1 MAGEKKIDKG
11 EPVSTVVKAD
21 PVTGLSD
28 QEVVSGKDGIP
39 SDSKSMSALLD
50 ATSSIKGETDQV
62 SVGEHGVYY
71 PPTSCYNYYYPGYTG
86 SFTQMD
92 DHAYMHANSSH
103 TGAQSDSGSMLYY
116 LPSYNPY
123 APGTLMGMDGQGV
136 GQQQYYPSSGY
147 VQPPISYGSEAAP
160 SYSWDSTFGGDVSTA
175 ANAGSGNVKA
185 GPGSTA
191 LSRSNGFT
199 STKASG
205 PLASK
210 FSKPLPLTQPGK
222 SLNKVPHLGNDFSA
236 GLLKG
241 YPPAGRFSS
250 FTNQKYGLFPP
261 TGQTYYQS
269 NGRILNG
276 NDRFKSRE
284 KYNRNEDFESSAELT
299 RGPRSRNKSS
309 PLDSPI
315 EKEELGITVRRDKY
329 NLPDFQTDHEKAKF
343 YVIKS
348 YSEDDVHKSIK
359 YDVWASTPNGN
370 KKLDAA
376 FHDAELKLRET
387 NTQCPIFLFFS
398 VNGSGQFVGV
408 AEMIG
413 RVDFNKDMDFWQVD
427 KWSGFFPVKWHV
439 IKDIPNPQ
447 LRHIILENNDNRPV
461 TFTRDTQE
469 IGHKQGLEMLN
480 IFKSYTAKT
489 SLLDDFTFYENR
501 EKSLQAKRSNK
512 PATLKMENY
521 DNGDITKH
529 MNAGGRNIDVESG
542 GMRMGS
548 LISLTKNMSLNAC
561 Q

>member
-1 MAGEKKIDKG
+1 MAGEKKIEKV
-11 EPVSTVVKAD
+11 EPVSTVLKAD
-21 PVTGLSD
+21 PVTGLSE

-39 SDSKSMSALLD
+39 SDSKSMSPLLD
-50 ATSSIKGETDQV
+50 VTSSIKSETDQV
-62 SVGEHGVYY
+62 SVGEHGAYY

-86 SFTQMD
+86 SFTQME
-92 DHAYMHANSSH
+92 DHGYLHGNGSH
-103 TGAQSDSGSMLYY
+103 TGAQSDNGSMVYF

-123 APGTLMGMDGQGV
+123 APGTLMGVDGQGV

-147 VQPPISYGSEAAP
+147 MQPPVSYGSEAAP
-160 SYSWDSTFGGDVSTA
+160 CYSWDTTFGGNVSTA
-175 ANAGSGNVKA
+175 GNAGFGNVKA
-185 GPGSTA
+185 GHASTA
-191 LSRSNGFT
+191 LSRSNGFI
-199 STKASG
+199 STKAHG
-205 PLASK
+205 PTK
-210 FSKPLPLTQPGK
+210 FSKPLPTQPSK
-222 SLNKVPHLGNDFSA
+222 SLNKIPYLGNDLSA
-236 GLLKG
+236 GVLKG

-261 TGQTYYQS
+261 TGQTYYKS
-269 NGRILNG
+269 NG
-276 NDRFKSRE
+276 NDSFKSRE

-299 RGPRSRNKSS
+299 RGPRSHNKIS

-315 EKEELGITVRRDKY
+315 EKEELGISVRREKY
-329 NLPDFQTDHEKAKF
+329 NLPDFQTDYEKAKF

-370 KKLDAA
+370 KKLDAS
-376 FHDAELKLRET
+376 FHDVELKLRET
-387 NTQCPIFLFFS
+387 STQCPIFLFFS

-439 IKDIPNPQ
+439 IKDIPNSK

-469 IGHKQGLEMLN
+469 IGLKQGLEMLN

-529 MNAGGRNIDVESG
+529 MNGGGRNIDVESG

-548 LISLTKNMSLNAC
+548 LISLTKNLSLDAC
-561 Q
+561 P

>member
-1 MAGEKKIDKG
+1 MAGEKKIEKV
-11 EPVSTVVKAD
+11 EPVSTVLKAD
-21 PVTGLSD
+21 PVTGLSE

-39 SDSKSMSALLD
+39 SDSKLMSPLLD
-50 ATSSIKGETDQV
+50 ATSSIK
-62 SVGEHGVYY
+62 
-71 PPTSCYNYYYPGYTG
+71 GYTG

-92 DHAYMHANSSH
+92 DHGYLHANGSH
-103 TGAQSDSGSMLYY
+103 TSDNGSMVYY

-123 APGTLMGMDGQGV
+123 APGTLMGADGQGV

-147 VQPPISYGSEAAP
+147 MQPPVSYGSEAAP
-160 SYSWDSTFGGDVSTA
+160 CYSWDTTFGGNVSTA
-175 ANAGSGNVKA
+175 ANAGFGNVKA
-185 GPGSTA
+185 GHASTA
-191 LSRSNGFT
+191 LSRSNGFI
-199 STKASG
+199 STKANG
-205 PLASK
+205 PTK
-210 FSKPLPLTQPGK
+210 FSKPLPTQPSK
-222 SLNKVPHLGNDFSA
+222 SLNKIPHLGNDFSA
-236 GLLKG
+236 GVLKG

-261 TGQTYYQS
+261 TGQTYYKS
-269 NGRILNG
+269 NGRIVNG
-276 NDRFKSRE
+276 NDSFKLRE

-299 RGPRSRNKSS
+299 RGPRSHNKISL
-309 PLDSPI
+309 LDSPI
-315 EKEELGITVRRDKY
+315 EEEELGISVRRDKY
-329 NLPDFQTDHEKAKF
+329 NLPDFQTDYEKAKF

-370 KKLDAA
+370 KKLDAT
-376 FHDAELKLRET
+376 FHDVELKLRQT
-387 NTQCPIFLFFS
+387 STQCPIFLFFS

-413 RVDFNKDMDFWQVD
+413 QVDFNKDMDFWQVD

-439 IKDIPNPQ
+439 IKDIPNSK

-469 IGHKQGLEMLN
+469 IGLKQGLEMLN

-529 MNAGGRNIDVESG
+529 MNGGGRNIDVESG

-548 LISLTKNMSLNAC
+548 LISLTKNLSLDTC
-561 Q
+561 P

>member
-1 MAGEKKIDKG
+1 MAGEKKIEKG
-11 EPVSTVVKAD
+11 EPVSTVLKAD

-28 QEVVSGKDGIP
+28 QEVVSGKGEIP

-50 ATSSIKGETDQV
+50 ATSSIKG
-62 SVGEHGVYY
+62 
-71 PPTSCYNYYYPGYTG
+71 YTG

-92 DHAYMHANSSH
+92 DHGYMHANSSH
-103 TGAQSDSGSMLYY
+103 TGAQSDNGSMLYY

-147 VQPPISYGSEAAP
+147 MQPPVSYGSEAAP
-160 SYSWDSTFGGDVSTA
+160 YSWDSTFGGDVSTA

-199 STKASG
+199 STKANG
-205 PLASK
+205 PLTSK
-210 FSKPLPLTQPGK
+210 FSKPLPQTQPGK

-250 FTNQKYGLFPP
+250 YTNQKYGLFPP

-329 NLPDFQTDHEKAKF
+329 NLPDFQTDYEKAKF

-376 FHDAELKLRET
+376 FHDSELKLRET
-387 NTQCPIFLFFS
+387 NTQYPIFLFFS

-413 RVDFNKDMDFWQVD
+413 QVDFNKDMDFWQVD

-548 LISLTKNMSLNAC
+548 LISLTKNMNLNAC
-561 Q
+561 P